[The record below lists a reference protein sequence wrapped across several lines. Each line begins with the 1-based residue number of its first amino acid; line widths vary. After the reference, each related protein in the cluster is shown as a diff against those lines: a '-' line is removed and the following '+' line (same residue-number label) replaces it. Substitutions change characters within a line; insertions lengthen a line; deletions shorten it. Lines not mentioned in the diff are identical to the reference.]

1 MKKLALIFS
10 LAAPALLLA
19 LGFALLLAAPG
30 AAQSGQPGPVTDD
43 QVNAVAKFLYCP
55 VCENIPLD
63 VCPTQAC
70 ADWRQEIRDLLYEGY
85 TAAEVRAM
93 FAERYGDRVLA
104 APPPRGFNLLAY
116 VVPAAAIIL
125 GAFILYRAFAAWRQ
139 PLPETS
145 SAESPPA
152 SGAEHQDE
160 YIARMESELRKR

>member
-1 MKKLALIFS
+1 MKKLALVFS

-43 QVNAVAKFLYCP
+43 QVNAVAKYLYCP

-70 ADWRQEIRDLLYEGY
+70 ADWRQEIRDLLSEGY
-85 TAAEVRAM
+85 TANEVRDM

-104 APPPRGFNLLAY
+104 APPARGFNLLAY
-116 VVPAAAIIL
+116 LVPAAAIIL

-139 PLPETS
+139 PLPEPS
-145 SAESPPA
+145 SVEAPVAPS
-152 SGAEHQDE
+152 AEHQDE
-160 YIARMESELRKR
+160 YIARMEAELRKR